1 MKKVSLLL
9 LTMILSMPCVFAQQP
24 KIEKSESFEIPT
36 AGFSKVLLLKNGNTA
51 FFHFTKKEGIE
62 VKIYDKSRKMIANQT
77 VTSELWNPKR
87 LISSIVEG
95 LYEINGEPVL
105 FLAQFDGREPT
116 LYRLRFD
123 PFTGNIVKEEQIGS
137 MPKIKAFDVA
147 SADKFY
153 IEKDANSDCYVVI
166 YFNAYGR
173 GTEDRIKVVHYDGTH
188 KAINVGYYELAD
200 ESLRYLNYIGAVVD
214 GNKRV
219 FISTYAASNLKGEN
233 GHVFVSRLN
242 STDSTF
248 FSKPLDFTE
257 DFRDT
262 KSVMHYNRTS
272 NTIQML
278 ALALTKSK
286 GGGAYYLSFMSYID
300 PETMGLKSVKLLTGE
315 KTNEYIHNVLQI
327 EKNYQGMPQTMIVN
341 KDNST
346 TVLSEEMTQQTT
358 VNQYGAVVSAS
369 TLLGGIGV
377 SELKEDGTEKSGY
390 VLMKNQMAGGII
402 NPLYMSSRRK
412 GKWMSLLGYNDYNS
426 YISYDY
432 IGTDNNRYIIFNDN
446 TKNFGKDEDDR
457 RRALVNNPNKLNT
470 VCYALKGND
479 VNKFYLF
486 GATEEK
492 DQSNTCYIDASD
504 YMAATNTYATLLI
517 ERDGHDRQVRM
528 AWITFQ

>member
-1 MKKVSLLL
+1 MKRLGLLL
-9 LTMILSMPCVFAQQP
+9 LAFMCFACAYAGAP
-24 KIEKSESFEIPT
+24 KIEKSESFEVP
-36 AGFSKVLLLKNGNTA
+36 AMGWSKVLLLKNGNTA
-51 FFHFTKKEGIE
+51 YFHFTKKDGIE
-62 VKIYDKSRKMIANQT
+62 VKIFDRSRKMIANQT

-87 LISSIVEG
+87 LISSVVEG

-123 PFTGNIVKEEQIGS
+123 PFTGNMVKEEQIGT

-153 IEKDANSDCYVVI
+153 IEKDPNSDCYVVI

-173 GTEDRIKVVHYDGTH
+173 GTEDRIKVVHYNGAH

-200 ESLRYLNYIGAVVD
+200 ETLNYLNYIGAVVD
-214 GNKRV
+214 GDKRV

-233 GHVFVSRLN
+233 GHVFISRLN

-262 KSVMHYNRTS
+262 KSVMYYNRKS
-272 NTIQML
+272 NTIQLL
-278 ALALTKSK
+278 ALAYTKSR
-286 GGGAYYLSFMSYID
+286 GGAGYYLSFMSYID
-300 PETMGLKSVKLLTGE
+300 PESMGLKSVKLLSGE
-315 KTNEYIHNVLQI
+315 KTNEYVHNVLQLD
-327 EKNYQGMPQTMIVN
+327 KNYQGMPQNMIVN

-346 TVLSEEMTQQTT
+346 TVLSEEMIQQTT
-358 VNQYGAVVSAS
+358 VNQYGAVISAS
-369 TLLGGIGV
+369 TVLGGIGI
-377 SELKEDGTEKSGY
+377 SELNEDGTERSGY
-390 VLMKNQMAGGII
+390 VLMKNQLAGGII
-402 NPLYMSSRRK
+402 NPLYMSSRKK
-412 GKWMSLLGYNDYNS
+412 GKWMSLIGYSDYNS

-470 VCYALKGND
+470 VCYQLKGNE

-504 YMAATNTYATLLI
+504 YMPANNTYATLLI
-517 ERDGHDRQVRM
+517 ERDGHERQVRM
-528 AWITFQ
+528 AWITFE